1 MRKQIFVLLL
11 LLTCATGFTQT
22 IFPGLSETQK
32 QKLLSTKIPM
42 PLPTW
47 IPEEYSVTNIIT
59 KTGKSV
65 KIENKILTITY
76 GKKLPNGRMLEFKID
91 AGFDGI
97 GDLMYE
103 GGERVKSKVG
113 DIWLFYEPY
122 DEDMDG
128 KKTKVF
134 GLIMTEWIDIKNLA
148 FHVVFSADRE
158 NQKLNRTKP
167 KISKADAKKV
177 LQSMEI
183 LK

>member
-1 MRKQIFVLLL
+1 MKKQICTLLL
-11 LLTCATGFTQT
+11 FVITTSAFTQT
-22 IFPGLSETQK
+22 IFPGLSEAQK

-47 IPEEYSVTNIIT
+47 IPEGYSVTNIIT
-59 KTGKSV
+59 KTGKTI
-65 KIENKILTITY
+65 KIENKVLTITY

-103 GGERVKSKVG
+103 GGERIKSKVG
-113 DIWLFYEPY
+113 DIWLFYEPFE
-122 DEDMDG
+122 EDGD
-128 KKTKVF
+128 KKIKTY
-134 GLIMTEWIDIKNLA
+134 GLIMTEWFDIHNLA
-148 FHVVFSADRE
+148 FDVVFSADSD
-158 NQKLNRTKP
+158 NAKLNRTKP

-177 LQSMEI
+177 LQSMQV